1 MCAVVKH
8 CRNLAGY
15 LSEGIL
21 ADDGEDH
28 AGRAHV
34 LLGTAVYHGI
44 LADIHRAAHDVG

>member
-1 MCAVVKH
+1 MSAVVKH
-8 CRNLAGY
+8 CWNLAGY

-21 ADDGEDH
+21 ADYGEDH